1 MHFPSAVKDK
11 LIDFASSKVWP
22 SLPDQNENKCEEIV
36 KQPNR

>member
-22 SLPDQNENKCEEIV
+22 SLPAQNIKNYKEIC
-36 KQPNR
+36 KATK